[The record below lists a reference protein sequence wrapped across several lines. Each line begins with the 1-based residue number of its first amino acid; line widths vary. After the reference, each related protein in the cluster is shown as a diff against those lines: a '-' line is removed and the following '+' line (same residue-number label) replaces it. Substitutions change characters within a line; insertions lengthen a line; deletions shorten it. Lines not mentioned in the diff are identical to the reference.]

1 MTRIHVF
8 CEGQTE
14 EQFVLDVLS
23 PHFQDMN
30 IWLNPILVHTGQ
42 QGKGGVSSYGKV
54 RLQIENKCKED
65 RAAWVTTLIDF
76 YGLPSDFP
84 AMDSTGDAM
93 DRAKAVENAFKA
105 DVNQP
110 KFIPNIVVH
119 EFESLLFSGPDAFAK
134 WFGGSDVAVRLN
146 GIRNDFD
153 TPEHIN
159 EGQTTAPSKRIF
171 AACDGYD
178 KVNHGSL
185 IALDIGLDTIRRE
198 CRKFDGWMKQLE
210 ELI

>member
-1 MTRIHVF
+1 MTRVHVF
-8 CEGQTE
+8 CEGRTE
-14 EQFVLDVLS
+14 ESFVREVLML
-23 PHFQDMN
+23 HFQSMN
-30 IWLNPILVHTGQ
+30 IWLNPILVPTGQ
-42 QGKGGVSSYGKV
+42 QGKGGVSSYGKI
-54 RLQIENKCKED
+54 RFQIDSKCKED

-76 YGLPSDFP
+76 YGLPSNFP
-84 AMDSTGDAM
+84 AMDSGGDAM
-93 DRAKAVENAFKA
+93 DRAKAVENAFKT

-110 KFIPNIVVH
+110 NFIPNIVVH
-119 EFESLLFSGPDAFAK
+119 EFEGLLFSDPDAFAK
-134 WFGGSDVAVRLN
+134 WFGGSDVADRLN

-159 EGQTTAPSKRIF
+159 DGQTTAPSKRILTI
-171 AACDGYD
+171 CGTYK
-178 KVNHGSL
+178 KVLHGPL